1 MAYEKLMGRPHP
13 SLKQHH
19 LRKIDEE
26 QVREHPRK
34 RLKSPTPFVEMRS
47 SKEGSVQSGS
57 LTPKGILSL
66 FVFHLNRVKGNHFN
80 NFEFLNMF
88 SFKLDAIM

>member
-1 MAYEKLMGRPHP
+1 MLLFDLKSKIYFMAYEKLMGRPHP

-26 QVREHPRK
+26 QVRDFPRN

-57 LTPKGILSL
+57 LSPKGMIVCNIS
-66 FVFHLNRVKGNHFN
+66 
-80 NFEFLNMF
+80 
-88 SFKLDAIM
+88 

>member
-1 MAYEKLMGRPHP
+1 MLLFDLKSKIYFMAYEKLMGRPHP

-26 QVREHPRK
+26 QVREPPRK
-34 RLKSPTPFVEMRS
+34 RLKSPTPFVEIRS

-57 LTPKGILSL
+57 LTPKGIQTTIHVCL
-66 FVFHLNRVKGNHFN
+66 FAFYF
-80 NFEFLNMF
+80 
-88 SFKLDAIM
+88 I